1 MHLIRIKI
9 HTKYMTHM
17 SNFQLVLHK
26 EGGGGQL
33 HKLPG
38 KKRRPQREAKVLPLA
53 NQGAEWPRL
62 RPSQLCL
69 AIALALAG
77 HPVLAQDARLPSA
90 DATENTSSDGVHVL
104 DAVTVVGTAEEEK
117 KIGNTAG
124 ASKEDIERRGASH
137 MTDLLDSISGVST
150 NSLYAAPEVS
160 TRLQGIA
167 GHGRVAQ
174 SLEGINQNFHAFT
187 RDIGQTGSI
196 FVDPQF
202 LKSIDVSRGG
212 STGTSALGSLG
223 GSVDFQY
230 LDVEDILRPGKSFG
244 GMVRGSTGFSKYRNG
259 QKPSGS
265 FFLGGRSE
273 RWEVM
278 IGAAESENDAYHIG
292 QSFDRGAMLR
302 DAHADNITF
311 HHGGSPIDPH
321 LRQTCRYCVA
331 GVGGLGSPMNNRQF
345 TEQQLDWLKQ
355 AADEELKGTQR
366 KTDAQ
371 LLRLRHFFNDDYDQR
386 LELFATANSA
396 KYETDQQPS
405 ITLAGVNA
413 EGEGKARWA
422 DTPWSI
428 GAELES
434 QVISLKYAGNFSQ
447 WLNPEVQLYHE
458 SQDRKQRWIGYPGT
472 SSVGEALHYFV
483 DIGSTGL
490 KLSNASHFDAG
501 LFGPLRLDA
510 GVELRRADKDVDSLS
525 DGEYWEKRQ
534 HELGYLDYRAPKWDT
549 DARTD
554 TYGFALALSTEGD
567 GPWQAS
573 GGIGY
578 QRVKLDALNPVYTTG
593 NIKQGGTLLTYGQL
607 NAKYRREGYS
617 REEAALMAT
626 EQAAESAREL
636 LKDPVKSLQ
645 EENLREGKHKHTYNL
660 KSAHFA
666 LQYSVPDTG
675 LSTFASVSYNERAPS
690 SNEMYMSG
698 PWLRTQFT
706 ANPHLKPEKNLSFQ
720 VGANYQKNDWLVR
733 NDQISV
739 GLSYYHNRIKNYI
752 VYGPVQFID
761 GAYSTSSNLGQVGS
775 VNNLNAFHKH
785 GLEFNLAYRQPL
797 FYVRGNLTVPL
808 RRNNKVCSWLNPSG
822 SGYSH
827 VNNPDRSVTITPE
840 GKGDRLCYSSWNW
853 MEAGSIDPVQASLS
867 AAITPYQ
874 GKLEVGATV
883 HYRGKQR
890 ASYWYDPDLVQ
901 NRNAQNIST
910 GTLPT
915 KADFITGSLWPKSIK
930 YDLFANYQFNDQLK
944 AGIYVANL
952 TDEMDANPTS
962 FGYNFYPGR
971 TITANLEYRF

>member
-1 MHLIRIKI
+1 MEV
-9 HTKYMTHM
+9 
-17 SNFQLVLHK
+17 FQLSVCK
-26 EGGGGQL
+26 KGVDGQL
-33 HKLPG
+33 SKLPI
-38 KKRRPQREAKVLPLA
+38 KKAWLQREEGARPFCS
-53 NQGAEWPRL
+53 QGFEQLKL

-223 GSVDFQY
+223 GSVDLQY

-302 DAHADNITF
+302 DAHATNITF
-311 HHGGSPIDPH
+311 YQRGSSIDP
-321 LRQTCRYCVA
+321 RAGVTCRYCVA
-331 GVGGLGSPMNNRQF
+331 GLGGLGSPMNNRQF
-345 TEQQLDWLKQ
+345 TEQQLDWLEQ

-396 KYETDQQPS
+396 KYETDQQPGIS
-405 ITLAGVNA
+405 LAGVNA
-413 EGEGKARWA
+413 DGEGKARWD

-434 QVISLKYAGNFSQ
+434 RVISLKYAGNFSQ
-447 WLNPEVQLYHE
+447 WLNPEVQFYHE
-458 SQDRKQRWIGYPGT
+458 SQERKQRWIGYLGT

-501 LFGPLRLDA
+501 LLGPLRLDT

-525 DGEYWEKRQ
+525 DGEYWEQRL
-534 HELGYLDYRAPKWDT
+534 HSLGLTDYRAPKWDT

-573 GGIGY
+573 GGVGY

-593 NIKQGGTLLTYGQL
+593 NIKQGGTLRNYQYW
-607 NAKYRREGYS
+607 NRKYRQEGYS
-617 REEAALMAT
+617 RDEARSMA
-626 EQAAESAREL
+626 EAQAPESAKEIFKYPSKGL
-636 LKDPVKSLQ
+636 IAEILQ
-645 EENLREGKHKHTYNL
+645 EGKEKHIYNL

-666 LQYSVPDTG
+666 LQYSVPNTG
-675 LSTFASVSYNERAPS
+675 LSTFASVSYNERAPT

-698 PWLRTQFT
+698 AWLKTQFT
-706 ANPHLKPEKNLSFQ
+706 ANPYLKPEENLSFQ
-720 VGANYQKNDWLVR
+720 IGANYKEKDWLVK
-733 NDQISV
+733 NDQLSA

-752 VYGPVQFID
+752 VYGPVHHIESV
-761 GAYSTSSNLGQVGS
+761 YSTSSNFGGQVSS

-797 FYVRGNLTVPL
+797 FYVRSNLTVPL
-808 RRNNKVCSWLNPSG
+808 RRDNKVCSWQNPHG
-822 SGYSH
+822 SAYLT
-827 VNNPDRSVTITPE
+827 VPNPDGSQSIVPQ
-840 GKGDRLCYSSWNW
+840 GKGDRPCYSSWNW
-853 MEAGSIDPVQASLS
+853 MEAGAIDPIRASLT
-867 AAITPYQ
+867 AALTPYQ

-890 ASYWYDPDLVQ
+890 ASYWYDPDLSQ
-901 NRNAQNIST
+901 NNRQQNST
-910 GTLPT
+910 KPLPN
-915 KADFITGSLWPKSIK
+915 KADFITGNLWPKSIK

-944 AGIYVANL
+944 AGVYVANL
-952 TDEMDANPTS
+952 TDEMDATTTT
-962 FGYNFYPGR
+962 FGYNFFPGR